1 MSFLSNLFL
10 WSKLGQSQTFS
21 NQHKVHE
28 VPASGQQTVRLKT
41 SLKSQDD
48 TFTVKSFRFICLFQT
63 FRRAADRPLAAVRDL
78 LVAYECPGLGIWT
91 LVNLNTLHVWCLI
104 VVVFWESLS
113 FRINSRQSY
122 FISQHGY
129 TYITSCTILKKCCSG
144 LFQHCFGF
152 LDFSRWF

>member
-41 SLKSQDD
+41 SLKTQDD

-63 FRRAADRPLAAVRDL
+63 FRRAADRPLAAVRDH
-78 LVAYECPGLGIWT
+78 LVAYECPGLGIWI
-91 LVNLNTLHVWCLI
+91 WCLI

>member
-1 MSFLSNLFL
+1 M
-10 WSKLGQSQTFS
+10 
-21 NQHKVHE
+21 
-28 VPASGQQTVRLKT
+28 RLKT

-104 VVVFWESLS
+104 VVVF
-113 FRINSRQSY
+113 QV
-122 FISQHGY
+122 
-129 TYITSCTILKKCCSG
+129 SG
-144 LFQHCFGF
+144 VFEL
-152 LDFSRWF
+152 